1 MEFLCGLSVDY
12 HVDYENN
19 NSSYTT
25 VHAEK
30 FSPSSD
36 YPVYDNFTEVSDD
49 NVARSVSHYEVAI
62 NSFIIPGVCIFGLLG
77 NLLAFIVLGCRVH
90 EGVDSLE
97 KGSLLSMIGKYRVLE
112 STVAYNCHSEKKIF
126 LNQFSYAVQTG

>member
-19 NSSYTT
+19 HSDYYTT
-25 VHAEK
+25 VHTEK
-30 FSPSSD
+30 LSPSPD

-49 NVARSVSHYEVAI
+49 NAARSVSHYEVAI

-97 KGSLLSMIGKYRVLE
+97 KGSLLSMIGKYTLA
-112 STVAYNCHSEKKIF
+112 TLTKK
-126 LNQFSYAVQTG
+126 S